1 MADNQGVN
9 PIIPGDA
16 AAQLRSRFPDMAR
29 GAVAAL
35 AQEIHEKT
43 DPALNLKSTDVYT
56 VWSCFILGDY
66 KALISTSLPDG
77 RYYEVT
83 INTRKNEMYIDVY
96 VKVDNRCVSLETF
109 GVHA

>member
-1 MADNQGVN
+1 MADNLGVN
-9 PIIPGDA
+9 PGTP
-16 AAQLRSRFPDMAR
+16 AAQRRSKFPDMAR

-43 DPALNLKSTDVYT
+43 DPALNLQSDDVYT

-66 KALISTSLPDG
+66 KALISTTIPDG

-83 INTRKNEMYIDVY
+83 FNTRKNEMYIDVY
-96 VKVDNRCVSLETF
+96 VKVDNRCISLDTF
-109 GVHA
+109 GARA